1 MFIHTKFCFRRYQT
15 NIVQD
20 MFDTITMIQPKGS
33 GGGSEVT
40 REDKV
45 SAMTTDMLEKLPSV
59 FNMFDIKERYGS
71 CFIRTLKRN
80 NMYNNMFHVI

>member
-1 MFIHTKFCFRRYQT
+1 MFIHSHICFDRYQT

-33 GGGSEVT
+33 GGGSEIT

-45 SAMTTDMLEKLPSV
+45 SAMTSDMLEKLPAI
-59 FNMFDIKERYGS
+59 FNMFEIKER
-71 CFIRTLKRN
+71 
-80 NMYNNMFHVI
+80 